1 MICLFLAV
9 QPGSFPKSE
18 DGAQHC
24 NSMQT
29 VRTDYTGLMRQI
41 NCSLQ
46 TFGCM
51 NGFGQRRQWQQRT
64 NGQMHKCS
72 SLAPVHCTYHVFFKF
87 TLSWMLSCWFRS
99 PSLSFRW
106 LKRTAALTKSFSSVK
121 LETHY
126 TDSRT
131 ALLSTCSHSCSW
143 SVCNNCSDSISLFLS
158 ATFLFSIGWW
168 QHRFSSRKSVHV
180 TWSW

>member
-1 MICLFLAV
+1 
-9 QPGSFPKSE
+9 
-18 DGAQHC
+18 
-24 NSMQT
+24 MQT

-64 NGQMHKCS
+64 NGQMLFTGTS
-72 SLAPVHCTYHVFFKF
+72 ALHVPCFFKF

-158 ATFLFSIGWW
+158 ATFLFLLADGNTGFPVGNQFMWPDHGKEFCANAIGTDPNWC
-168 QHRFSSRKSVHV
+168 RI
-180 TWSW
+180 